1 MSRPYENMEQILAE
15 IARRAE
21 ARDWSSAAQA
31 ATQLEA
37 QARQGLMPTPTE
49 ADRAAL
55 EAGLAHIAAIHE
67 LAVPLHKDIA
77 TLLKA
82 FGSTD
87 APKAAAV
94 DNTAARSS

>member
-1 MSRPYENMEQILAE
+1 MSRSPYENMEQILAE

-21 ARDWSSAAQA
+21 AREWSSAAQA
-31 ATQLEA
+31 ATQLDA
-37 QARQGLMPTPTE
+37 QMRKGLMPTPTE

-55 EAGLAHIAAIHE
+55 KAGLAHIAAINE

-82 FGSTD
+82 FGGVE
-87 APKAAAV
+87 AGG
-94 DNTAARSS
+94 